1 MTEDTETRLPATTGA
16 PAAGPGR
23 GDPRV
28 VYVQRPVKQVP
39 MEQAGSGN
47 GLLGSICGILL
58 LVLAVPVCF
67 GFIGQRLGFEATL
80 GLIPTDRSLLD
91 SMVVGIGMI
100 EQVPRTILLSGSV
113 LVLLPVLG
121 LLMLAFPLAF
131 AALARPG
138 VPGGPPPRAGARF
151 LAVAAGTLGGLI
163 GGLSFISLFLPVRTE
178 VLSGLPSDLGLY
190 AGAWRPRLDVACSI
204 DVFALLMTTLW
215 MIVLF
220 RLPLRG
226 LGWTW
231 LRVTMVFLVLCLFTG
246 ASRSI
251 GLQHGL
257 VAERPV
263 LGGTGGSTTLLIG
276 DREDSQVVYVVTA
289 GEPSVSALV
298 GAGTAGSELT
308 STTTGSIDVAIARAH
323 P

>member
-1 MTEDTETRLPATTGA
+1 MTEDTETRLPTVAGTPGT
-16 PAAGPGR
+16 GPGR
-23 GDPRV
+23 GDRKV

-39 MEQAGSGN
+39 LEQAGSGN
-47 GLLGSICGILL
+47 GLLGSVCGILL
-58 LVLAVPVCF
+58 LVLAMPVCF
-67 GFIGQRLGFEATL
+67 GFIGRRLGLEATL
-80 GLIPTDRSLLD
+80 GLIPTDCSLMD
-91 SMVVGIGMI
+91 SMVGGIGMI
-100 EQVPRTILLSGSV
+100 EQIPRTVLLSGSV
-113 LVLLPVLG
+113 LLLLPVLG

-138 VPGGPPPRAGARF
+138 VPGGPPPKAGSRF
-151 LAVAAGTLGGLI
+151 LAIAAGILGGLI
-163 GGLSFISLFLPVRTE
+163 GVLSFIWLFLPVRTG
-178 VLSGLPSDLGLY
+178 VLSGLPTDLGLY
-190 AGAWRPRLDVACSI
+190 ASTWRPRLDVACSI

-231 LRVTMVFLVLCLFTG
+231 LRVTMVFLALCLFTG
-246 ASRSI
+246 ASRSL

-263 LGGTGGSTTLLIG
+263 LDGTDESTTLLIG
-276 DREDSQVVYVVTA
+276 GFGDSRVVYVVTA
-289 GEPSVSALV
+289 GEPPECALLE
-298 GAGTAGSELT
+298 AGTTGSST
-308 STTTGSIDVAIARAH
+308 STESIDVAILRAN

>member
-1 MTEDTETRLPATTGA
+1 MTEDTETRLPTVAGA
-16 PAAGPGR
+16 PATGPGR
-23 GDPRV
+23 GDPKV
-28 VYVQRPVKQVP
+28 VYVPRPVKQV
-39 MEQAGSGN
+39 QADQARSGN
-47 GLLGSICGILL
+47 GLLGSVCGVLL
-58 LVLAVPVCF
+58 LVLAVPVCC
-67 GFIGQRLGFEATL
+67 GFIGRRLGLEATL
-80 GLIPTDRSLLD
+80 GLIPTDCSFLD
-91 SMVVGIGMI
+91 SMVGGIGMI
-100 EQVPRTILLSGSV
+100 GQVPRTILLSGSV
-113 LVLLPVLG
+113 VLLLPVLG

-138 VPGGPPPRAGARF
+138 VPGGPPPRAGTRF
-151 LAVAAGTLGGLI
+151 LAIAAGILGGVI
-163 GGLSFISLFLPVRTE
+163 GGFSFIWLFLPVRTE

-190 AGAWRPRLDVACSI
+190 ASAWRPRLDVACSI

-263 LGGTGGSTTLLIG
+263 FSDTGESTTLLIG
-276 DREDSQVVYVVTA
+276 GLGDSQVVYVVTE
-289 GEPSVSALV
+289 GEPPMSVLKTSGPSL
-298 GAGTAGSELT
+298 GST
-308 STTTGSIDVAIARAH
+308 STESIDVAIVRAH